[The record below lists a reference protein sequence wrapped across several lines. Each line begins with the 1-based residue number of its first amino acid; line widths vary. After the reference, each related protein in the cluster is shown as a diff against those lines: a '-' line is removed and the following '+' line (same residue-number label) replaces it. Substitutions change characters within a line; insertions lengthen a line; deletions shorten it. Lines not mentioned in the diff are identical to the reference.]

1 MIRKENNTSDDH
13 AKIFKPLSCTSSKTW
28 SRSNDPRIVRVSRA
42 FGGKDRHSKVF
53 TVKGLRDRRIRLSVP
68 TAVYLYGLQER
79 LGLNQPS
86 KVVDWLLNAAKD
98 DIGEL
103 PPLQIP
109 PGSFCHNVHQILSSN
124 SHQDFR
130 SHHEKQ
136 AVLTIGGG
144 ISWLNHD
151 QLKNPRSNFVWGSSK
166 DAALG
171 ETRNNTDKKDEN
183 SARLHEEQGAYVSAN
198 NFLTRSNIGSSF
210 LNPTAVPYNSLLKW
224 DPSNL
229 TLSQYPPK
237 NHTLSEDLHNFNLVQ
252 LPYSTFSVPSG
263 SQQVLVYQPGGIPQ
277 SCFPSHVSAMDT
289 EFIPKN
295 QTFHGLQL
303 SNSSNFLQSQ
313 NSSRNERNNDVGFH
327 LQLPN

>member
-1 MIRKENNTSDDH
+1 MIRKESSNTSH
-13 AKIFKPLSCTSSKTW
+13 EEQAKIFKPSSSTTTSSSKTW

-68 TAVYLYGLQER
+68 TAVHLYDLQER

-86 KVVDWLLNAAKD
+86 KVVDWLLDAAKD
-98 DIGEL
+98 DIDEL

-109 PGSFCHNVHQILSSN
+109 PGSLCHNVHQVLTSN

-130 SHHEKQ
+130 SRHEKQ

-144 ISWLNHD
+144 VNWLNHD
-151 QLKNPRSNFVWGSSK
+151 QFKNPRSNFP
-166 DAALG
+166 ALG
-171 ETRNNTDKKDEN
+171 ETRAIFHDDQKDES
-183 SARLHEEQGAYVSAN
+183 SARSVHDQEQGAYNNVSAN

-210 LNPTAVPYNSLLKW
+210 LNPTAVPYNSFLKW

-237 NHTLSEDLHNFNLVQ
+237 NEDLHNFNLVQ
-252 LPYSTFSVPSG
+252 LPYSTLSVPSG
-263 SQQVLVYQPGGIPQ
+263 SQQVLVYQPAGISQP
-277 SCFPSHVSAMDT
+277 CFPSHVSAMDI
-289 EFIPKN
+289 EFVPKN

-313 NSSRNERNNDVGFH
+313 NSSRNERNKDLGFH
-327 LQLPN
+327 LQ